1 MININILYDNH
12 KKVEL
17 DNNWLTN
24 ICRKILHDNYQYSAS
39 ISIIISNDK
48 KLLQLKKNY
57 FDQDMLTDVI
67 AFNLEEDMGPIE
79 GEVYISFTRVLDNAK
94 KYKQDSIIELKRVII
109 HGILHLTGYN
119 DQSPEERQKM
129 TELEDHYLDR
139 NIDQN

>member
-17 DNNWLTN
+17 DNSWLTN

-94 KYKQDSIIELKRVII
+94 KYKQDLI
-109 HGILHLTGYN
+109 HLPHLTVPLPPK
-119 DQSPEERQKM
+119 S
-129 TELEDHYLDR
+129 
-139 NIDQN
+139 